1 VVIWSFIAGKEGRIE
16 MQHILLVSRNTTSIS
31 ALKTGFEENDG
42 QTAWAET
49 GSQALSKLSERN
61 YDLVVTDENLGDM
74 TGLEFIKALIA
85 QNPIVNCAV
94 VSSLLPE
101 DFHEASEGLGI
112 LMQLP
117 VTPGHEYAEGLLEHL
132 KKILN
137 LSVETA

>member
-1 VVIWSFIAGKEGRIE
+1 MSAFKAG
-16 MQHILLVSRNTTSIS
+16 L
-31 ALKTGFEENDG
+31 EEKDA
-42 QTAWAET
+42 QTEWAES
-49 GSQALSKLSERN
+49 GRYALSMIAERN
-61 YDLVVTDENLGDM
+61 YDLVVPDENLGDM

-85 QNPIVNCAV
+85 QKPMVNCAV

-117 VTPGHEYAEGLLEHL
+117 VNPGHEYAEELLEHL

>member
-1 VVIWSFIAGKEGRIE
+1 
-16 MQHILLVSRNTTSIS
+16 MLHILLVSRHATSIS
-31 ALKTGFEENDG
+31 ALTAGLEENDG
-42 QTAWAET
+42 QTAWAES

-85 QNPIVNCAV
+85 QKPMVNCAV

-117 VTPGHEYAEGLLEHL
+117 VNPGPECAEELLEHL

-137 LSVETA
+137 LSVETP